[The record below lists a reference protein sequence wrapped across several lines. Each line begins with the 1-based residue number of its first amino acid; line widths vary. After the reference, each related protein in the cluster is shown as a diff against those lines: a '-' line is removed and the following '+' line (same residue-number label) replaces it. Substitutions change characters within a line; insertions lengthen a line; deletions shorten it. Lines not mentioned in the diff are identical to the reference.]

1 MGICCNTKC
10 LCVPAYPR
18 VYLPQMWRRKT
29 RAMNTRLRIST
40 GTGPLMRCRERR
52 RGVDMRDRD
61 QNLNAFYKEWVVC
74 ACGKESVTVWCHF
87 TDEQLKCT

>member
-1 MGICCNTKC
+1 
-10 LCVPAYPR
+10 
-18 VYLPQMWRRKT
+18 MWRRKT